1 VSGPVDAPQ
10 REPLTPAPMPAR
22 PPVPVLITRL
32 DPELPVPAPARAGD
46 AGVDLSC
53 TADVVLGPG
62 ERALVGTGLAIALPE
77 GYAGFV
83 HPRSGLAARAG
94 LSIVNAPGTVDAGY
108 RGEITVCLVNLD
120 PRDELCLR
128 RGDRIAQLVVQQ
140 VERVQFVEVAQLPAS
155 ERGSAGYG
163 STGGHARLGAA
174 EVT

>member
-1 VSGPVDAPQ
+1 
-10 REPLTPAPMPAR
+10 
-22 PPVPVLITRL
+22 
-32 DPELPVPAPARAGD
+32 
-46 AGVDLSC
+46 
-53 TADVVLGPG
+53 
-62 ERALVGTGLAIALPE
+62 
-77 GYAGFV
+77 
-83 HPRSGLAARAG
+83 
-94 LSIVNAPGTVDAGY
+94 VNAPGTVDAGY